1 MDYDVVRTSVSTAYN
16 NYKKNDSKFYN
27 SMDNFYKV
35 GKENP
40 TVARIILQ
48 DQIRKG
54 VESARQMLSDV
65 SRLPTQGIM
74 EPQTRDATLGMYG
87 FAVSSA
93 QRSISAIDI
102 YNETAYIDD
111 PDCHNFRATYL
122 GLESRREFDESWNKK
137 YPKTGQLRERIIEN
151 DRISMDKVNP
161 KAGWFEKI
169 NFVKTLK
176 EYKKDYPKTF
186 NVRYALIMQNQITE
200 EKVTPR
206 VKNWFRRIA
215 YKTLIKNG
223 FKFKI

>member
-1 MDYDVVRTSVSTAYN
+1 MDYDVVRTSVFTAYN

-65 SRLPTQGIM
+65 SRLPMQGIM
-74 EPQTRDATLGMYG
+74 EPQMRDATLGMYG

-122 GLESRREFDESWNKK
+122 GLDSRREFDDSWNKK
-137 YPKTGQLRERIIEN
+137 YPRTGQLRERIIESN
-151 DRISMDKVNP
+151 RISMDKVNA

-169 NFVKTLK
+169 NFAKTIK

-186 NVRYALIMQNQITE
+186 NVRYVLIMQNQITE
-200 EKVTPR
+200 EKVTPKVR
-206 VKNWFRRIA
+206 NWFRRIT
-215 YKTLIKNG
+215 YKMLIKNG
-223 FKFKI
+223 FKFKK

>member
-54 VESARQMLSDV
+54 VESARQMLSNV
-65 SRLPTQGIM
+65 PSLPLPGIL
-74 EPQTRDATLGMYG
+74 EPQMRDATLGMYG
-87 FAVSSA
+87 LALSSA
-93 QRSISAIDI
+93 QRSISASDI
-102 YNETAYIDD
+102 YNETAYLDD
-111 PDCHNFRATYL
+111 PDYHNFRATYL
-122 GLESRREFDESWNKK
+122 GLESRREFDDSWNKK

-151 DRISMDKVNP
+151 DRISMDKVNA

-169 NFVKTLK
+169 NFAKTIK

-186 NVRYALIMQNQITE
+186 NVRYELIMQNQITE
-200 EKVTPR
+200 EKVTPKVR
-206 VKNWFRRIA
+206 NWFRRIT
-215 YKTLIKNG
+215 YKMLIKNG
-223 FKFKI
+223 FKFKK